1 MGAWV
6 ENAGVEI
13 NDLLASATVYQRHLT
28 KKLNMLQDKQF
39 LRYHLFQ
46 NWSNVLSL
54 GALSITAIRTA
65 CCRPGSRRIVVTILL
80 RQLSSSCTTISSAQS
95 TVASSFLST
104 CSTWARPDTVDHECL
119 IISPSASVLGRLDGD
134 AMTWFRFYL
143 TDTTQTFVVGEDTHS
158 TLPVNCSVPQGSVSG
173 RLSSFHTQRMCQNSS
188 PITETVI
195 ICLLTTSN
203 AILPFLRTRFM
214 SVVNA
219 WCPASVICRNG
230 VPPGGYS

>member
-1 MGAWV
+1 MAGGLGAHWSGEIFFQFFGRKWTVLSIFIGKNYTCGQQLGPMGAWV

-104 CSTWARPDTVDHECL
+104 CST
-119 IISPSASVLGRLDGD
+119 
-134 AMTWFRFYL
+134 
-143 TDTTQTFVVGEDTHS
+143 
-158 TLPVNCSVPQGSVSG
+158 
-173 RLSSFHTQRMCQNSS
+173 
-188 PITETVI
+188 
-195 ICLLTTSN
+195 
-203 AILPFLRTRFM
+203 
-214 SVVNA
+214 
-219 WCPASVICRNG
+219 
-230 VPPGGYS
+230 